1 MTTARA
7 LSIGFVGN
15 VVTNPFG
22 KVTARI
28 ADLAAVSVEH
38 FLIGQ
43 IEQVLAGPA
52 SVDVLVVHLDH
63 RWFFDVAPDEA
74 AVARARGL
82 AELVAARLARAPGTL
97 ILNTVPFVPVSSVE
111 SDLHDQLEALARI
124 NAVLFDL
131 ARSHEQVS
139 IIDAAGTLAVL
150 GFANALRER
159 NRYMYQ
165 MPYAPAAVDALVERY
180 ADAIAARLRA
190 RRKVVVVDAD
200 NTLWSGVVGE
210 DGVENLE
217 VDSDYPGI
225 VHMQLQRQLMRLK
238 GLGILL
244 CAVTKNNEEDFR
256 AVFAQRAM
264 PLRLED
270 FVAYRSNWSEKS
282 ENIRDLA
289 ATLNLGLD
297 SFIFLDDNPFEI
309 EEVRAR
315 LPGVECHLFDR
326 TRPEQ
331 ALTLLDGI
339 ASLRARNVTA
349 EDLAK
354 TEQYRG
360 EAQRQE
366 LQRSAASMDEYLAS
380 LEVRVHIARNNLG
393 ALRRATQLINKTN
406 QFNLTTRRYTEDEV
420 ATAMRE
426 GSVYT
431 ARVIDRFGDMGI
443 VCVAIVRGDELET
456 FLMSCRALGRR
467 IEAQILRYVCQQ
479 EGERDLKARYRPSA
493 KNRMVETFLDNN
505 GFAVVSSG
513 PEGKAYRLTR
523 GPDDTPYIHIV
534 AE

>member
-22 KVTARI
+22 KVSGRL
-28 ADLAAVSVEH
+28 ADLADVACEH
-38 FLIGQ
+38 FPIGQ

-52 SVDVLVVHLDH
+52 SVDVLIVHLDH
-63 RWFFDVAPDEA
+63 RWFFDVAPDA
-74 AVARARGL
+74 GAVARARAL
-82 AELVAARLARAPGTL
+82 AALVSARLGRGPGTV

-111 SDLHDQLEALARI
+111 SDLHDQLAALAGV

-131 ARSHEQVS
+131 ARSQERVS
-139 IIDAAGTLAVL
+139 VIDAAGALAIL
-150 GFANALRER
+150 GFANAFRER
-159 NRYMYQ
+159 NRLLYQ

-180 ADAIAARLRA
+180 ADAVAVRLRA

-200 NTLWSGVVGE
+200 NTLWGGVVGE

-217 VDSDYPGI
+217 VDTDYPGI
-225 VHMQLQRQLMRLK
+225 VHTQLQRQLLRLK
-238 GLGILL
+238 SLGILL

-256 AVFAQRAM
+256 SVFEQRAM
-264 PLRLED
+264 PLRLD
-270 FVAYRSNWSEKS
+270 DLVAYRSNWSEKS
-282 ENIRDLA
+282 DNIRELA
-289 ATLNLGLD
+289 ETLNLGLD
-297 SFIFLDDNPFEI
+297 SFIFIDDNPFEI

-331 ALTLLDGI
+331 ALALLDGI

-366 LQRSAASMDEYLAS
+366 LQRSAASMDAYLAS
-380 LEVRVHIARNNLG
+380 LDIRVHVARNNPG
-393 ALRRATQLINKTN
+393 ALRRVTQLINKTN

-426 GSVYT
+426 GSVYA
-431 ARVIDRFGDMGI
+431 ARVVDRFGDMGI
-443 VCVAIVRGDELET
+443 VGVAIVRGGALET

-467 IEAQILRYVCQQ
+467 IESQVLRYICRQ
-479 EGERDLKARYRPSA
+479 EADPALRAHYRPSP
-493 KNRMVETFLDNN
+493 KNRMVESFLDEN
-505 GFAVVSSG
+505 GFALIGSG
-513 PEGKAYRLTR
+513 PEGKDYRLTR
-523 GPDDTPYIHIV
+523 GPDDTAYIHIV
-534 AE
+534 AD